1 MCGCEA
7 GIPHGVVWLHP
18 DQVALIPLY
27 KLVQEFPGGCVR
39 GVVLID
45 HNTVHIL

>member
-18 DQVALIPLY
+18 DQVALIHLY

-39 GVVLID
+39 GCIVVNER
-45 HNTVHIL
+45 HAH